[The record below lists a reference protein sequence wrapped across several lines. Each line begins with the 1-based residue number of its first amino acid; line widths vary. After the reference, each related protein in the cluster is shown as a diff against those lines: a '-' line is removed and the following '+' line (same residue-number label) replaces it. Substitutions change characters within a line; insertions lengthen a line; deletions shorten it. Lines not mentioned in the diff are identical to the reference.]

1 MRQLVLG
8 EERTQLDGELV
19 GVDHLAVDDKA
30 DGEWMDDGAPYTR
43 ALGSRRLQD
52 DDGVGTDVEGDRG

>member
-19 GVDHLAVDDKA
+19 GVDHLAVDDEA
-30 DGEWMDDGAPYTR
+30 DGEWMDDGAPYTG
-43 ALGSRRLQD
+43 AFGSRGLQD